1 MRSASE
7 VLRYLSD
14 AIASAVGWVRR
25 GHGSTRAR
33 EALFV
38 GRWGVFGP
46 ELYLVRRD
54 VRRLS
59 GPDERDRRPAR
70 GAPPPATLGFA
81 REILTAVM
89 RCSPA
94 TRLAWAFAE
103 SELEPL
109 PDDGFV
115 MSRSEVEAWLDTR
128 NRGQSSQ
135 VTP

>member
-7 VLRYLSD
+7 VLRHLSD
-14 AIASAVGWVRR
+14 AIASAVGWFRR
-25 GHGSTRAR
+25 GSGSKQGR

-54 VRRLS
+54 VRRLP
-59 GPDERDRRPAR
+59 GPEERDRRASR

-81 REILTAVM
+81 REILAAVM

-115 MSRSEVEAWLDTR
+115 MSCSEVEAWLETR
-128 NRGQSSQ
+128 DRAQR
-135 VTP
+135 